1 MATADLKLIY
11 GGGGSFKPSFFS
23 GGLSI
28 PSGSSGAL
36 LTLTAPA
43 GKKVRLLSLN
53 VFSGLTEAAIQ
64 VTSEGSTVIPSS
76 TLTGSSLA
84 TGGAFGIGR
93 IAGGNDTTV
102 GVVVN
107 SSIDYIESNTTIVV
121 TKTVGNTTNVI
132 YYSYA
137 YGD

>member
-53 VFSGLTEAAIQ
+53 VASGTEAAIQ

-76 TLTGSSLA
+76 TLTGSSVA

-93 IAGGNDTTV
+93 IAGGNGGGAGT
-102 GVVVN
+102 VVN

-121 TKTVGNTTNVI
+121 TKTAGNTATAI
-132 YYSYA
+132 FYSYA